1 MIEGRGAHNAG
12 DTCCSSFRERKGDM
26 ARNAVSAPKKN
37 IEVDCKAC
45 NCVHNKDCKCDAE
58 KIGIAGGGACQCAET
73 VRYLC
78 VYPKDFVGFWGK
90 PQSLVEKSKKKEVEY
105 V

>member
-1 MIEGRGAHNAG
+1 MTKLECSVTNCFYNDDKCCCKGDIIIEGRGAHNAG

-73 VRYLC
+73 EC
-78 VYPKDFVGFWGK
+78 MTFCCK
-90 PQSLVEKSKKKEVEY
+90 
-105 V
+105 